1 MSSYEGYYKEYYH
14 KNKEKILSKRPRTEA
29 GSTYTEYFRDYYMIN
44 REKILQKRR
53 EKYKQMKLD
62 YEKTKLSE
70 GQK

>member
-53 EKYKQMKLD
+53 EKYK
-62 YEKTKLSE
+62 EKKFNKLSE